1 MDNQADNLSL
11 QLTQFADQLPA
22 GYGNGQVIPCGMSR
36 LEIRAAI
43 QKLEAEMRT
52 AQDCG
57 EIEKTD
63 INDILPLQHFHA
75 PGTYGRQII
84 LKKMNWAIGKIHRHA
99 HLNFVIAG
107 KALVLTED
115 GLMVITAPYTFVS
128 TVGAKRFVMALE
140 DTIWATVHATNETDL
155 GKIEADVIA
164 TDYDTLGIIENLE
177 QEKLS

>member
-1 MDNQADNLSL
+1 MDNLGQHLA
-11 QLTQFADQLPA
+11 QFAERLPA
-22 GYGNGQVIPCGMSR
+22 AYGNGQVIPCGMGR

-43 QKLEAEMRT
+43 RKLESDMRA
-52 AQDCG
+52 AQDSG
-57 EIEKTD
+57 EIAKTA

-75 PGTYGRQII
+75 PGTYGRQIV

-128 TVGAKRFVMALE
+128 TVGAKRFVLALE

-155 GKIEADVIA
+155 EKIEADVIA
-164 TDYDTLGIIENLE
+164 TDYDALGIIENLE